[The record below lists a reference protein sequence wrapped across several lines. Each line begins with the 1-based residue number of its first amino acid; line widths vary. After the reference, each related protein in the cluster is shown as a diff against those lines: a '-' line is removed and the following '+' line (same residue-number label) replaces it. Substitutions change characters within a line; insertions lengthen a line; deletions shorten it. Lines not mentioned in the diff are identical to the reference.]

1 MNPARGLQVR
11 VLSSPHS
18 LNKFKVMDI
27 NKITNFFFEIATL
40 RRLTRSHRQMI
51 QEVSDNISDH
61 SFRVTII
68 GMILANLEQCDENKV
83 LKMCLFHDVAEARTG
98 DANFINKQYT
108 DLHEKEAQQDQ
119 IRGLPI
125 ADKVSEILQEYEER
139 KSSEAIVAKDA
150 DLLDQMILQQ
160 EYFYKDE
167 KNRQIWQDNTE
178 KGLKTD
184 SAKKIAKKIR
194 ESNPFEWLYQLEKD
208 KTS

>member
-1 MNPARGLQVR
+1 
-11 VLSSPHS
+11 
-18 LNKFKVMDI
+18 MDI